1 MSINSAL
8 DFFKRQDSKTASPI
22 KRANSNKEDQVL
34 EEFYNIDSKRQ
45 EYLKDI
51 ENLNK
56 LKELHDSDKGSFS
69 DDMGGQLD
77 FLKQQRMELYK
88 REEVLFTDL
97 EGFAKLV
104 KYRKI
109 YLSQPTSGLKPTN
122 VPEKLT
128 DTLKEQQ
135 GIVEAKLSG
144 IKIEREKYEQSFNNI
159 KNKLSKTDSLIAGLA
174 SNLFTPR
181 NNDISNVSSN
191 SFEENLN
198 NRSQAS
204 VKNLYLRK
212 AEKLHKN
219 ISKYMY
225 HEDAETDNLIG

>member
-56 LKELHDSDKGSFS
+56 LIELYDSDKSSFS

-109 YLSQPTSGLKPTN
+109 YISQPIS

-181 NNDISNVSSN
+181 KNDISNVSSVG
-191 SFEENLN
+191 FEENLN